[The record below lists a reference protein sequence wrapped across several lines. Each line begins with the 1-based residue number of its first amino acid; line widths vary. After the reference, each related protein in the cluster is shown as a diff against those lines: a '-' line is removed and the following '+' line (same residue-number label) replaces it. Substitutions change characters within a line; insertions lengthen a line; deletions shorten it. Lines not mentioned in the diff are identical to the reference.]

1 MGIHFCRLSNVTA
14 ATLLATG
21 LFAQAQQAS
30 TIGSSK
36 EPQAPQRITSVEG
49 ITEYRL
55 ANGFRVLLY
64 PEQSKPVIT
73 VNITYLVGSRQESY
87 GETGMAHLLEH
98 LMFKGTPTHR
108 NIPDELSLHGAKV
121 NGSTTT
127 DRTNYYEIFSA
138 SNENLEWALGLEAD
152 RMVNSFIAKKDLD
165 TEMTVVRNEM
175 ENGENSPSRILQE
188 RVLETAYIWHNYSHP
203 TIGARSDVENVP
215 IEHLQAFYRTYYQPD
230 NAVLVVAG
238 KIDEAKTL
246 ALIEAKFGL
255 IPRPTR
261 TLPTS
266 YTMEPVQDGE
276 REITLH
282 RAGQT
287 QLVTVAYHA
296 PSASHQDA
304 IALDLLTDVMNQEPS
319 GRLYKRLVETKL
331 ATGSGASLLG
341 LHDPGMVSFS
351 ANLPKD
357 GNLQVAKTAL
367 IKVAE
372 GIASEPVTE
381 AELNRVRAESLNSI
395 ERALNSADR
404 VGLYL
409 SESIAEGDWRLLFWE
424 RDQIK
429 KVTVADLQRVAA
441 KYLVPSNRTV
451 GLFIPEDNPVRA
463 EIPPAPD
470 MTALLKDYKG
480 EAVIA
485 AGEQI
490 DPTPT
495 AIEARTT
502 RTSVGGIKL
511 ALLEKKTRSN
521 LVTGVLQFHF
531 GNETALRGRTT
542 AGSLAA
548 SLLSTGTQK
557 YNMTQLQDEMTRL
570 KASVNVSGNDTHI
583 SISIR
588 VPKENLAAVIRLA
601 AEIMRNPAYPEDQF
615 NQLKQSLTMAVT
627 ESSHQPQAV
636 ASQAIRRYTSP
647 YKPED
652 SRYVPT
658 TEEVLSRLRSTTLAD
673 VKKFHQDFYGAASGE
688 GAFVGPFDQAELTSM
703 LKEAFGDWKSPIP
716 YKRLTSAY
724 KNIEGTTESFDTPDK
739 ANAVIMATGTLNI
752 SEFDPDYPALVL
764 GNYMLGGGFLNSRLA
779 TRIRQKEGLS
789 YNVGSQ
795 LEASAM
801 DKNGTFSFSAICA
814 PQNASKVEK
823 AYQDELTRALGEGF
837 TAEELANAKTGF
849 LQSRQMRF
857 ADDGGIANSLMSH
870 LYIDHDLHWD
880 DKFDGEIKS
889 LNSDQI
895 KDAMKRHIDPSK
907 IIMVQAGDFSKVK
920 TEPVRMKGLS
930 GQ

>member
-1 MGIHFCRLSNVTA
+1 MGIHSCRLSSVVVA
-14 ATLLATG
+14 AAVITTSLIG
-21 LFAQAQQAS
+21 QAQRGS
-30 TIGSSK
+30 TPGLSK
-36 EPQAPQRITSVEG
+36 QEQAPQRITSVEG

-55 ANGFRVLLY
+55 SNGLRVLLY

-175 ENGENSPSRILQE
+175 ENGENNPTRILQE

-215 IEHLQAFYRTYYQPD
+215 IERLQAFYRTYYQPD

-238 KIDEAKTL
+238 KFDEAKTL
-246 ALIEAKFGL
+246 ALVQQKFGP
-255 IPRPTR
+255 IAKASRS
-261 TLPTS
+261 LPAF
-266 YTMEPVQDGE
+266 YTAEPVQDGE
-276 REITLH
+276 REVTLH
-282 RAGQT
+282 RVGQK
-287 QLVTVAYHA
+287 QVITVAYHA
-296 PSASHQDA
+296 PPASHPDA

-331 ATGSGASLLG
+331 ATGASSSLMG
-341 LHDPGMVSFS
+341 LHDPGLVSFN
-351 ANLPKD
+351 AELPKE
-357 GNLQVAKTAL
+357 GNLQAAKTAL

-372 GIASEPVTE
+372 GIPAEPITD
-381 AELNRVRAESLNSI
+381 AELNRVRTESLNGI
-395 ERALNSADR
+395 ERALTSADR

-429 KVTVADLQRVAA
+429 KITVADLQRVAA
-441 KYLVPSNRTV
+441 KYLVLSNRTV
-451 GLFIPEDNPVRA
+451 GMFIPEENPVRA

-470 MTALLKDYKG
+470 TTAMLKDYKG
-480 EAVIA
+480 EAAVA

-495 AIEARTT
+495 AIESRTK
-502 RTSVGGIKL
+502 RTSVGRIKL
-511 ALLEKKTRSN
+511 ALLEKKTRGD
-521 LVTGVLQFHF
+521 LVTGVLEFHF
-531 GNETALRGRTT
+531 GNEVALRGRTT

-548 SLLSTGTQK
+548 ALLMTGSQK

-570 KASVNVSGNDTHI
+570 KADLSVNGNDTHI
-583 SISIR
+583 SIRVR
-588 VPKENLAAVIRLA
+588 VPKENLAAALRLA
-601 AEIMRNPAYPEDQF
+601 AEIVRNPAYPEDRF
-615 NQLKQSLTMAVT
+615 NQMKQMLTTAVT
-627 ESSHQPQAV
+627 DSSHQPQSV
-636 ASQAIRRYTSP
+636 ASKAIRRYTSP
-647 YKPED
+647 YNPED
-652 SRYVPT
+652 SRYEPT
-658 TEEVLSRLRSTTLAD
+658 TQEVLSRLSETTLAG
-673 VKKFHQDFYGAASGE
+673 VKKFHQDFYGIGSGE
-688 GAFVGPFDQAELTSM
+688 GAFVGPFDQAELTSV
-703 LKEAFGDWKSPIP
+703 LNKAFGDWKSPVR
-716 YKRLTSAY
+716 YQRLTSVY
-724 KNIEGTTESFDTPDK
+724 KGIQGTNESFSTPDK
-739 ANAVIMATGTLNI
+739 ANAVIMAAGTLEI
-752 SEFDPDYPALVL
+752 GEFDPDYPALVL

-779 TRIRQKEGLS
+779 TRIRQHEGLS

-795 LEASAM
+795 LDASAM
-801 DKNGTFSFSAICA
+801 DKSGSFVFSAICA

-823 AYQDELTRALGEGF
+823 AYQDELGRALMEGF
-837 TAEELANAKTGF
+837 TAEELAAAKAGF

-857 ADDGGIANSLMSH
+857 ADDGSIANSLMSH
-870 LYIDHDLHWD
+870 LYIERDLHWD
-880 DKFDGEIKS
+880 EKFEAAVKSLSSEQIKS
-889 LNSDQI
+889 
-895 KDAMKRHIDPSK
+895 AMRRYIDPSK
-907 IIMVQAGDFSKVK
+907 MIVVRAGDFSKVK
-920 TEPVRMKGLS
+920 S
-930 GQ
+930 